1 MESSSN
7 KSGLPLLFLIHLLSV
22 CPDLVMHL
30 FSVLASKY
38 SYCCT
43 VKEIF
48 SVDTFYQKK
57 KKKKPKI
64 VSGAKIPAKKIITCY
79 QTTENFV
86 EKYIQDVG
94 KTDSHSQIS
103 SSPCKSLSK

>member
-22 CPDLVMHL
+22 CPDLLMHL

-48 SVDTFYQKK
+48 SVDTLYQNKTKK
-57 KKKKPKI
+57 KI

-86 EKYIQDVG
+86 EKYTQGVG
-94 KTDSHSQIS
+94 KSDSHSQIS